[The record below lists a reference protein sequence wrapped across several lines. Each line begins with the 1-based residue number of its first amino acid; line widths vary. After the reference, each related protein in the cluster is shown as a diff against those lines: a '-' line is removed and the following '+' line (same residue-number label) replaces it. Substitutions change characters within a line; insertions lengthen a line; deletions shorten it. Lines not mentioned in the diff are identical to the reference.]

1 MSFVFAKRMDN
12 IKASEIR
19 ELLKVT
25 QNPEIISF
33 GGGFPAAESFPVEE
47 LKKAAIK
54 VMELYPA
61 KALQYGP
68 TDGYLPL
75 REQIVK
81 RMKKVQVDCKP
92 EDILVTSGS
101 QQGLEFAAKL
111 FINPGDI
118 IVCESPTYLGALNAF
133 KAYEPQF
140 IECPTDKDGMLT
152 DELEKILKENQG
164 KVKFIYVIPDF
175 QNPTGNTWSLERR
188 KGLIEM
194 ANKYG
199 VVIFEDNPYG
209 DLRYEGEVL
218 PSVKSLDTEGRVV
231 FLGTFSKIL
240 CPGFRLGWIV
250 ANPEILGKF
259 NQIKQGADLQSST
272 FSQIQTAIYLED
284 NDLEAH
290 IKDILGIYRTR
301 RDAMIKAMEETF
313 PKEVEFT
320 RPTGGLF
327 LWLTFPKHVNGKE
340 LAAKAIENKVAFVPG
355 GAFYPHPGNEN
366 HARLN
371 YSACDV
377 DRTIEGINR
386 LAKCIKEFL

>member
-47 LKKAAIK
+47 LKIAGNK

-111 FINPGDI
+111 FINPGDV

-133 KAYEPQF
+133 KAYEPEF

-188 KGLIEM
+188 KGLVEM
-194 ANKYG
+194 ANKYN

-209 DLRYEGEVL
+209 DLRFEGQAL
-218 PSVKSLDTEGRVV
+218 PSVKSLDTEDRVV

-250 ANPEILGKF
+250 ANPEILNKF

-272 FSQIQTAIYLED
+272 FSQIQTAVYLED

-290 IKDILGIYRTR
+290 IKKILNIYTTR

-313 PKEVEFT
+313 PQEVEFT
-320 RPTGGLF
+320 RPNGGLF

-377 DRTIEGINR
+377 ERTIEGINR
-386 LAKCIKEFL
+386 LAKCIKEAL